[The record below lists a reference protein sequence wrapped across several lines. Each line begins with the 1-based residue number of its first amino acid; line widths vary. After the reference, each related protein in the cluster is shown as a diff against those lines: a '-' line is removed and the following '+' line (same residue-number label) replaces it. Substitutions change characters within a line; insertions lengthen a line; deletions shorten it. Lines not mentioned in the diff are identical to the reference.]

1 MGTDPF
7 TGEILNFDRG
17 RYRPTKAQREYL
29 AMTYGSCGTPG
40 CERLAITSDLDH
52 LKEWATDHGLTNE
65 DNLVPLCAPDHRL
78 KTLTKSRYTREPDDT
93 LIVTT
98 PTGTTA
104 RTAPKKPLPDNPP
117 F

>member
-7 TGEILNFDRG
+7 TGEILNFDR
-17 RYRPTKAQREYL
+17 RCYRPTKAQREYL
-29 AMTYGSCGTPG
+29 AMTYGTCGTPG
-40 CERLAITSDLDH
+40 GDRLAITSDLDH

-65 DNLVPLCAPDHRL
+65 DNLVPLWAPDH
-78 KTLTKSRYTREPDDT
+78 T